1 MNYLFVYITFL
12 LAVIF
17 VPKFNS
23 IDIIGPQWVY
33 LSILNLV
40 TFVSLLIFY
49 LKLTLT
55 CITNIFANS
64 IFRILFIFFVLML
77 LSFIYSNNVYLSAH
91 DFSRNINLFAI
102 VFNIYVLFSIYPF
115 KFLHIALIFSFFLFC
130 EIFYSLQF
138 FFRDF
143 YLYGFDV
150 FNFDKININ
159 AFLGY
164 TGNKNIAAASI
175 VFKLPMLFYL
185 IYYYSNKWM
194 LGLLFFITSL
204 SFFNLFILS
213 ARASLIS
220 LLIIL
225 FFFIGYLIYNKRF
238 IKSFILMASLSFAYF
253 LFSIYLPE
261 NTPTP
266 LNRVS
271 SIEFSDESSSF
282 RLGLWNDAFNFT
294 ISHPL
299 YGVGLGNWKVESAKF
314 WKSHGQEYIV
324 PYHAHNDF
332 LEIGTELGLIGFF
345 VYFSLFCF
353 SFYFIISS
361 FFRLRSPLTLILL
374 LLLCVYFIDAFF
386 NFPLERPIMQVPFGI
401 ILSMIIF
408 YSSSPK
414 LLVNE
419 HF

>member
-1 MNYLFVYITFL
+1 MNYLLIYIVL
-12 LAVIF
+12 LLSVIF
-17 VPKFNS
+17 VPKLNS

-33 LSILNLV
+33 LSFLNLAAFCYLL
-40 TFVSLLIFY
+40 TFHIKHVLASISKIFKNY
-49 LKLTLT
+49 
-55 CITNIFANS
+55 IF
-64 IFRILFIFFVLML
+64 ILFFLFFALML
-77 LSFIYSNNVYLSAH
+77 LSFSYSKNVIISIH
-91 DFSRNINLFAI
+91 DFSRHINLLVI
-102 VFNIYVLFSIYPF
+102 VFNLFVFFSIY
-115 KFLHIALIFSFFLFC
+115 KLQFLNVAVIISIFLDC
-130 EIFYSLQF
+130 EVASSMQF
-138 FFRDF
+138 FFKDLLEQGLAVF
-143 YLYGFDV
+143 YFD
-150 FNFDKININ
+150 NINQN
-159 AFLGY
+159 AFLGF